1 MTDKVKIT
9 DAVQRNDSPADP
21 ARRSILRAAASLT
34 GTVALLNFVAP
45 QSATAQKPKKAQAE
59 VNYQPTPKGKQ
70 NCGNCDLF
78 IKPDQCKSVEGP
90 VVTQG
95 WCKIWVAY

>member
-9 DAVQRNDSPADP
+9 DSVQRNDSPADP
-21 ARRSILRAAASLT
+21 ARRSVLRTLASLT
-34 GTVALLNFVAP
+34 GSVALLNFVALR
-45 QSATAQKPKKAQAE
+45 SAAAQKKKKTLAE

-70 NCGNCDLF
+70 NCANCDLF
-78 IKPDQCKSVEGP
+78 IKPDQCKSVEGTVAP
-90 VVTQG
+90 EG